1 MLKTII
7 IIILICIIIFLI
19 LDKKK
24 VKMEN
29 FKLFLLNIYEIIHK
43 DIDDLKAMGTNKQ
56 FEFLLEFERG
66 VSH

>member
-7 IIILICIIIFLI
+7 IIILICIIIFFI

-29 FKLFLLNIYEIIHK
+29 VKLFLLNIYEIIQK
-43 DIDDLKAMGTNKQ
+43 IQLFFSTN
-56 FEFLLEFERG
+56 
-66 VSH
+66 